1 MQKACP
7 PPTPPPTFRPGDVML
22 QVGAN
27 SGVYNQMGIDLTF
40 DMNGFS
46 ADISTVE
53 NASQTLE
60 QMDKFKELLVDKRSH
75 VGAQRNRL
83 ESVINASSLRKEN
96 LSSSYST
103 IMDTDFAN
111 ETAKLTRQ
119 QILQQVSSSL
129 LAQANTQSNL
139 ALSLLNL

>member
-1 MQKACP
+1 
-7 PPTPPPTFRPGDVML
+7 ML

-27 SGVYNQMGIDLTF
+27 SGVYNQLGIDLTF
-40 DMNGFS
+40 NMDGFG
-46 ADISTVE
+46 ADILTSE

-60 QMDKFKELLVDKRSH
+60 KMDKFKELLVQKRSH

-96 LSSSYST
+96 LSASYST
-103 IMDTDFAN
+103 MMDTDFAT

-119 QILQQVSSSL
+119 QILKQATSSL
-129 LAQANTQSNL
+129 LAQANSQNQL
-139 ALSLLNL
+139 VYQLLNK